1 MATAVLEHINYT
13 VEDPQRHAELLCRL
27 FDWHIRW
34 SGSAI
39 HEGQSVHVGS
49 DTSYIALYRHADSE
63 STTTRSYDR
72 FGGLNHL
79 GIVVDDL
86 DVTEKRVIAEGLEP
100 HSHADYEPG
109 RRFYFL
115 TTDGVEVEVV
125 SYATRE

>member
-13 VEDPQRHAELLCRL
+13 VANPQQHAELLCRL

-34 SGSAI
+34 SGAAI

-49 DTSYIALYRHADSE
+49 DTSYVALYRHPE
-63 STTTRSYDR
+63 SKRETTRSYDR

-86 DVTEKRVIAEGLEP
+86 DATEQRVIAEGLKP
-100 HSHADYEPG
+100 HSHAEYEPG
-109 RRFYFL
+109 RRFYFH
-115 TTDGVEVEVV
+115 TDDGVEFEVV
-125 SYATRE
+125 SYAQA

>member
-13 VEDPQRHAELLCRL
+13 VEDPQQLADLLCKL

-49 DTSYIALYRHADSE
+49 DTSYVALYRHAESE
-63 STTTRSYDR
+63 SATTRSYDR
-72 FGGLNHL
+72 FGSLNHL
-79 GIVVDDL
+79 GILVDDL
-86 DVTEKRVIAEGLEP
+86 HATEQRVIAEGFEP

-109 RRFYFL
+109 RRFYFH
-115 TTDGVEVEVV
+115 TSDGVEIEVV
-125 SYATRE
+125 SYADP